1 MISCNFVILPFYSY
15 DWLAVFNGNSENPAL
30 TLSGSNSANLQT
42 IYSENSALGLIF
54 SSDSSLS
61 GPGFRIRYEFRE

>member
-1 MISCNFVILPFYSY
+1 MSYHFVFVIFYSY
-15 DWLAVFNGNSENPAL
+15 DWLAIFNGNSENPTL

-61 GPGFRIRYEFRE
+61 GPGFRIRYEFRK